1 MQLLLFYQLSYQ
13 STFLPNFVNYLFY
26 NTTPCQPPQSPVS
39 CPCQWALWNI
49 TVSLFILLS
58 ISTGEKVCWT
68 RKTWLIQSVYLER
81 QIVWKCWWSVMVI
94 VNKSTGLE
102 VSWSFLQG
110 CHDSCNDKL
119 HSCHSCH
126 VSSCHILHA
135 SRSTLS
141 CTNWSYWWALPFPS
155 TDWENR
161 LRGPCPGW
169 MGGEECPVIRED
181 WLQPGLW
188 FIPASVILVILA
200 IWTKLCRD

>member
-1 MQLLLFYQLSYQ
+1 MIPTNSF
-13 STFLPNFVNYLFY
+13 STLPNFVNYLFY
-26 NTTPCQPPQSPVS
+26 NTTPCQPSQSPVS

-141 CTNWSYWWALPFPS
+141 CTNWSYWWGRNSNREIYPYALNYQY
-155 TDWENR
+155 W
-161 LRGPCPGW
+161 
-169 MGGEECPVIRED
+169 PV
-181 WLQPGLW
+181 WL
-188 FIPASVILVILA
+188 IPAEV
-200 IWTKLCRD
+200 